1 MKLPS
6 SPLSSVGGCCVV
18 EKAVPF
24 GLIERLLG
32 IVGTGMVSSFHT
44 KSKTSYK
51 ACLERRMYFITEQRV
66 KLSSLR
72 KIMRFV
78 GK

>member
-1 MKLPS
+1 M
-6 SPLSSVGGCCVV
+6 V

-24 GLIERLLG
+24 GLIGRLLG

-51 ACLERRMYFITEQRV
+51 ACLERRMYFITEP
-66 KLSSLR
+66 KELN
-72 KIMRFV
+72 
-78 GK
+78 

>member
-24 GLIERLLG
+24 GLIGRLLG
-32 IVGTGMVSSFHT
+32 IVGTGMVSSFYT
-44 KSKTSYK
+44 KSKTS
-51 ACLERRMYFITEQRV
+51 
-66 KLSSLR
+66 
-72 KIMRFV
+72 
-78 GK
+78 